1 MPKKSSEPAG
11 NTGELKPDQ
20 TAKTSGKAVNATSKT
35 TKPTTVKKPAKSKK
49 PAAKATKKKQSK
61 KVVQP
66 VITEQMFFNYF
77 MKLSYTKFVRLSKDW
92 NEENLKIT
100 IPKIDDYDA
109 ALNYF
114 KTLPPNKIKMLA
126 ETGLDLISTES
137 YAALSRWHDIIS
149 NPGRID
155 KIHKAGLSSG
165 KNNKTII
172 ELAAKNDRYGVL
184 KAIRNELAEKLQKG
198 AGNRDTADLSKQMME
213 VMTQIADYERR
224 LAPDKKTVLGDLLS
238 DMPDPTIKAKRP
250 GRNGGGA
257 RQGSFKSRI
266 TIKDVE
272 GGK

>member
-1 MPKKSSEPAG
+1 MAAKAKTEKPKATPEAVKPTPVKKDAKKS
-11 NTGELKPDQ
+11 
-20 TAKTSGKAVNATSKT
+20 
-35 TKPTTVKKPAKSKK
+35 KPT
-49 PAAKATKKKQSK
+49 AKATKKPAKKKVSK

-77 MKLSYTKFVRLSKDW
+77 MKLSYTKFIRMSKDW

-114 KTLPPNKIKMLA
+114 KTLPPNKIKLLA

-213 VMTQIADYERR
+213 VMTQIADYEKR
-224 LAPDKKTVLGDLLS
+224 LAHTSKKTVLGELLA
-238 DMPDPTIKAKRP
+238 DIPTGTEIKDKRP
-250 GRNGGGA
+250 ARNGKGH
-257 RQGSFKSRI
+257 RQTSFASRV

>member
-1 MPKKSSEPAG
+1 MAAK
-11 NTGELKPDQ
+11 
-20 TAKTSGKAVNATSKT
+20 AKTEKPKT
-35 TKPTTVKKPAKSKK
+35 TPEVAKPTTVKKDAKKSK
-49 PAAKATKKKQSK
+49 PAAKKTKKKQNK

-77 MKLSYTKFVRLSKDW
+77 MKLSYTKFIRMSRDW

-114 KTLPPNKIKMLA
+114 KTLPPNKIKLLA

-238 DMPDPTIKAKRP
+238 NMPDPSIKAKRP

-257 RQGSFKSRI
+257 RQGSFKSRV